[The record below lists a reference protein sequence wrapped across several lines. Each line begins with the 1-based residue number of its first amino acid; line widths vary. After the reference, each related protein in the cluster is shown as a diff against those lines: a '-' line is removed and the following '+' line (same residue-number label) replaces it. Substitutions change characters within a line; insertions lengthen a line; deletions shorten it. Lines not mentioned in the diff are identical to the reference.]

1 MRLIENLGHIWRRL
15 VGGSREQQAA
25 AEPKRHDGES
35 DSTIVEHATSE
46 PETHRPTAEEAPPE
60 PVEDAASEAPEDEPL
75 DDLTAIRGIR
85 AATQKRLNVAGI
97 KSYAQLAEA
106 DPEDVRKAL
115 NEQQQNTKVERWIS
129 QARELAHNDWR
140 PI

>member
-1 MRLIENLGHIWRRL
+1 MRLIENLGHTWRRL

-35 DSTIVEHATSE
+35 DGTIVEHATSE

-60 PVEDAASEAPEDEPL
+60 PVEDVASEAAE

-85 AATQKRLNVAGI
+85 AATQKRLNAAGI

-106 DPEDVRKAL
+106 DPENVREAL

-129 QARELAHNDWR
+129 QARELAPNDWR